1 MAKFY
6 KDPAHPEKGDID
18 EVDFCQLMDTVARMS
33 SEIDRLRRNEV
44 NILHGWQ
51 GLMKLKA
58 NTVKIAQTYRRFI
71 PLTRE
76 EYEVMQGQTIE
87 VFWRE
92 QHGD

>member
-33 SEIDRLRRNEV
+33 AEIDRLRNEI
-44 NILHGWQ
+44 NIYRQ
-51 GLMKLKA
+51 EGLKKLEA